1 MQNLEMHVT
10 SNPKEEARW
19 IANEISKLMITGNY
33 KYKDIAVVVSDM
45 EDIIDYSG

>member
-1 MQNLEMHVT
+1 MQKFRNAWIT

-33 KYKDIAVVVSDM
+33 KYKDIAVDSF
-45 EDIIDYSG
+45 

>member
-19 IANEISKLMITGNY
+19 IANEISKLMITG
-33 KYKDIAVVVSDM
+33 
-45 EDIIDYSG
+45 IINIKISL